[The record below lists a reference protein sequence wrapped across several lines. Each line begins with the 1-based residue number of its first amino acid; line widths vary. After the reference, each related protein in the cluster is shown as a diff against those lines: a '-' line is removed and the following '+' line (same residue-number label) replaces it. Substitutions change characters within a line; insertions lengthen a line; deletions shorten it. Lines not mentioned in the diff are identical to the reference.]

1 MATKVIIRGIGKA
14 GRLFLKHSLD
24 IEDVVYVDA
33 IADDAAYENIDNLA
47 YLLKYDTVHGVS
59 NHQISASKDER
70 AVIVDGRKIPV
81 IRYNDIPTSS
91 VTGVSIIVDFTGNL
105 SYDTAQTI
113 VNIGYKVIANN
124 FFDERDIPDIPVIAT
139 TNLSSITSSMN
150 IISTN
155 PDIESVAQ
163 VVKQINANFR
173 MLSATLTFIKSATSA
188 MSVDDTFVASGTYDA
203 GRGCFENM
211 IVTDNIAGMQFGKII
226 PELKNVKI
234 AGSTIRVPS
243 VSGFIAQIDATCNK
257 LARADDLNYCIRDLS
272 SQTKTLVC
280 CDDPISPTDTRSLF
294 APAFISSK
302 TRSMMNAPSTG
313 QSIIRAYVFYHPE
326 NVSVE
331 ISTEIIRKLALL
343 Q

>member
-24 IEDVVYVDA
+24 IEDVYVDA
-33 IADDAAYENIDNLA
+33 IADDAAYDIDNLA

-59 NHQISASKDER
+59 NHQISTLDGYL
-70 AVIVDGRKIPV
+70 VVDGRKIPV

-91 VTGVSIIVDFTGNL
+91 VTGVNIIVDFTGNL
-105 SYDTAQTI
+105 SYDTARYLADA
-113 VNIGYKVIANN
+113 GYRVIANN
-124 FFDERDIPDIPVIAT
+124 IFEDDIDNTVPVIT
-139 TNLSSITSSMN
+139 TANISLITSTQYN

-163 VVKQINANFR
+163 VVKQINTNFG

-211 IVTDNIAGMQFGKII
+211 IVTDNIAGMQLGKII

-234 AGSTIRVPS
+234 AGNTIRVPS
-243 VSGFIAQIDATCNK
+243 VSGFIAQIDATFDK
-257 LARADDLNYCIRDLS
+257 LATADKVNRYISDYISHSSSRTLAYCN
-272 SQTKTLVC
+272 
-280 CDDPISPTDTRSLF
+280 DPISPTDTRSLF
-294 APAFISSK
+294 APTFVSSK
-302 TRSMMNAPSTG
+302 TRSMNVPSTG

-331 ISTEIIRKLALL
+331 ISTEIIRTLASL
-343 Q
+343 